1 MTEKEEQVAK
11 LIKQFKERKIS
22 RINFVE
28 KLRKLGIDFP
38 ETVICQWELE

>member
-28 KLRKLGIDFP
+28 KLRK
-38 ETVICQWELE
+38 